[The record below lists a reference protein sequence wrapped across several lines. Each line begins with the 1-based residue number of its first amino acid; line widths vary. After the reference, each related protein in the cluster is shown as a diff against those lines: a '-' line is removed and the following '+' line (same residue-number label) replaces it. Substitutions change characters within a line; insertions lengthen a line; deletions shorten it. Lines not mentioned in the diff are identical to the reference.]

1 MDFWRDGA
9 QPVAHAALTVSIPDG
24 FIATPWTKAPL
35 SRIGNPPGTKI
46 PYSSG
51 PTADRSNVQWLRDGH
66 CRTVRFVER
75 SGASR
80 NDPAVLARNNPFF
93 HGNRCRSIKV
103 VSKVGDHFRVDFVP
117 QTRRLKD
124 FGGRGVVARAGS
136 TTIIENFSSPRR
148 TSRHHPVASR

>member
-103 VSKVGDHFRVDFVP
+103 VSKIGLKSRRSFSCRFRSANSAP
-117 QTRRLKD
+117 QG
-124 FGGRGVVARAGS
+124 FGGGGALLPERVQQQS
-136 TTIIENFSSPRR
+136 
-148 TSRHHPVASR
+148 